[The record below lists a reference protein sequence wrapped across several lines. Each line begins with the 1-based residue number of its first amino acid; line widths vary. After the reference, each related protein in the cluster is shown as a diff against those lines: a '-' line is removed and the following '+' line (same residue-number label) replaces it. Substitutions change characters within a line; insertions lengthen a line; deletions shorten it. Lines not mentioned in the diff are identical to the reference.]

1 MIEQIVII
9 YIITSKLNCLFC
21 CVPPISVN
29 LRIAGVTEKV
39 VACTINFFTNAASL
53 LPSVIHPW
61 SNLWLVGSIIL
72 TMLLHVAV
80 LYIEPLAALFS
91 VSFFI
96 LVWSSVLYVKSNW
109 DNRGTLVQVSPLSWA
124 EWKIVL
130 YLSFPVILIDEVLK
144 LFSRS
149 PRGRRFP
156 LRLWRRDILP
166 KESRDN

>member
-9 YIITSKLNCLFC
+9 YIITSKPNCLFC

-39 VACTINFFTNAASL
+39 VACAINFFTNAASL
-53 LPSVIHPW
+53 LSSVIHPW

-91 VSFFI
+91 VS
-96 LVWSSVLYVKSNW
+96 
-109 DNRGTLVQVSPLSWA
+109 PLSWA

-130 YLSFPVILIDEVLK
+130 YLSFPVSTGSTLLVMP
-144 LFSRS
+144 F
-149 PRGRRFP
+149 
-156 LRLWRRDILP
+156 
-166 KESRDN
+166 N